1 MPDELRFRQVMGHF
15 ATGVAVVTSR
25 TPDGRPC
32 GMTANSLASVSL
44 RPLLLLVCV
53 NRQAASHACIVDGG
67 AFAVSIL
74 EHGQE
79 ALARRFAG
87 REQRS
92 ARFDELAHRSEVTG
106 SPVLDGALA
115 WLDCRVTD
123 VHDAGD
129 HSIVVGEV
137 VACDAREGE
146 PLVFFRGAYRRIDS

>member
-74 EHGQE
+74 EHGQQ
-79 ALARRFAG
+79 ALAGRVAG
-87 REQRS
+87 TDRS
-92 ARFDELAHRSEVTG
+92 TRFDELAHRIEVTG
-106 SPVLDGALA
+106 SPILDGALA
-115 WLDCRVTD
+115 WLDCRVQD
-123 VHDAGD
+123 VHESGD

-137 VACDAREGE
+137 VACDARAGE
-146 PLVFFRGAYRRIDS
+146 PLVFFRGAYRRIDA

>member
-53 NRQAASHACIVDGG
+53 NRAAASHACIVDGG

-74 EHGQE
+74 EHGQQS
-79 ALARRFAG
+79 LASRFAG
-87 REQRS
+87 TDRS
-92 ARFDELAHRSEVTG
+92 TRFDELAHRIEVTG
-106 SPVLDGALA
+106 SPILDGVLA
-115 WLDCRVTD
+115 WLDCRVQD
-123 VHDAGD
+123 VHESGD

-137 VACDAREGE
+137 VACDAHAGE
-146 PLVFFRGAYRRIDS
+146 PLVFFRGAYRRIDA